1 MSFAKWISLFGIF
14 VALVAIVLSWL
25 FGIAYYYTLLGFLGW
40 LVAGHLLTVDDE
52 EPGGFSNPNSSRK
65 IWRGSLLE
73 LAAKAS
79 IFGAAVLLLLLFP
92 SLHKFGAS

>member
-1 MSFAKWISLFGIF
+1 MTVAKWISIFGF
-14 VALVAIVLSWL
+14 AVGLVAIVLSWL

-40 LVAGHLLTVDDE
+40 LVAGHLLTLDDE
-52 EPGGFSNPNSSRK
+52 EPGGFSNPSSSRN
-65 IWRGSLLE
+65 IWQSSLLE

-79 IFGAAVLLLLLFP
+79 IFGAAVLLLVLFP